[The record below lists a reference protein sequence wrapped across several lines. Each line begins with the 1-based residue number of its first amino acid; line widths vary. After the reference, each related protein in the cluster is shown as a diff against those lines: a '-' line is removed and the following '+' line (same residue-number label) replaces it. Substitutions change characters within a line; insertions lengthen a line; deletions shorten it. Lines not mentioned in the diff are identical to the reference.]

1 MNCIVGF
8 EQIHKNYVLEYICCS
23 SPSHAMAS
31 ASSRPARSPE
41 RGHPLR
47 LPLLPHLR
55 LHPHRLLPSPRRL
68 PRCWGDQAHPGQGAH
83 GLRSHGARGY
93 EAAILSHDG
102 PKKMFGFLSPSRS
115 ANVCN
120 SCLSTSLYQ
129 SMKILKTFTPIAH
142 HKSLQLAKR
151 LESPHQW
158 TRLTTVGAMVQPVQ
172 PL

>member
-1 MNCIVGF
+1 MTYNELFSGHTNC
-8 EQIHKNYVLEYICCS
+8 VLEYILCS
-23 SPSHAMAS
+23 SSSHSMTS
-31 ASSRPARSPE
+31 PSSRPARATK

-47 LPLLPHLR
+47 FPLLLHLR
-55 LHPHRLLPSPRRL
+55 LHPHRHLPPPGRL
-68 PRCWGDQAHPGQGAH
+68 SCGWGDQAHPGQGAH

-129 SMKILKTFTPIAH
+129 SMKILRTFTPIAH

-151 LESPHQW
+151 LKSPD
-158 TRLTTVGAMVQPVQ
+158 
-172 PL
+172 